1 MARTDVELLRQVPL
15 FAELDPAQLHV
26 IAFSASRVSLAADEV
41 LYEAGSEVGAG
52 YLMLAGS
59 AEAIASEGVPAKHRA
74 TVEPGWFLAE
84 LAMIANVPVSTSV
97 RANAPTRLLKIEN
110 ELFLRVCLEFP
121 DAGAKVLRALAQR
134 LEVSLRDLGHVKHQ
148 FDDARPSSR
157 S

>member
-26 IAFSASRVSLAADEV
+26 IAFSASRISLAADEV
-41 LYEAGSEVGAG
+41 LYEAGREVGAG
-52 YLMLAGS
+52 YLMLEGS
-59 AEAIASEGVPAKHRA
+59 AEAIASEGVLAKHRA

-84 LAMIANVPVSTSV
+84 LAMIAKVAVSTTV

-110 ELFLRVCLEFP
+110 ELFLRVCVEFP
-121 DAGAKVLRALAQR
+121 DAGARVLRALAQR
-134 LEVSLRDLGHVKHQ
+134 LDVSLTELGHVKHQ
-148 FDDARPSSR
+148 FDDAPPFSR